1 MFEIHPF
8 AKIVIN
14 AHEKDRSAHAT
25 NRRAHVGEIKAE
37 LPLLS
42 SVATVIRF
50 MQGLGMAVPVLS
62 GRMAVGVVFGC
73 LLWAM
78 ATSSPAQGLPQ
89 HMVTY
94 MTGPGQTE
102 CPNNWTEA
110 AYAQGRLILG
120 TTAGSKVQILAGT
133 PATDAQPPQ
142 HVHAFTVTGIVASG
156 SNSSLPTSGVH
167 IPRAAGGEVTS
178 SGTSQEASLPLPFI
192 QFLVCEQM
200 AAESPDSAP
209 YGTVAFFNASTC
221 PNNWAALAQADGR
234 FLLPAPA
241 GVPLSY
247 ATSTVWDPA
256 NPPTHTHG
264 LQASFGTQSADY
276 EAFPSNWV
284 EFANPGTYSVAGTT
298 TGATGLPTTLAAA
311 VDSGSFANLINMIQQ
326 QVSSLQASTAKLQA
340 LLQIQTSDP
349 TKLFDLAAAGFLDAA
364 AEVIT
369 FILDVI
375 EDIAVALLN
384 LIGGAITAL
393 QDALNAD
400 IDIPIISWLYKYVIT
415 GTIMDPG
422 DDLTILDLL
431 CLILAIPATILYKV
445 LFGGASASPPFT
457 SAQVSAITSSPIPW
471 PSLSSIRTKAAPGT
485 MTPTQEILLAL
496 GGITYFLYAFCDMG
510 IDAYAA
516 AE

>member
-1 MFEIHPF
+1 MFEVHSF

-142 HVHAFTVTGIVASG
+142 HVHAFTVTGTVASG

-298 TGATGLPTTLAAA
+298 AGAGPVLPFVSLLVCEKGALGNSVGVPLGTLIFFGAEDCPDGWGVTIGANGRFVLGIGGNGTQGATFGADPISPGETS
-311 VDSGSFANLINMIQQ
+311 VQHDHGFSG
-326 QVSSLQASTAKLQA
+326 V
-340 LLQIQTSDP
+340 
-349 TKLFDLAAAGFLDAA
+349 
-364 AEVIT
+364 V
-369 FILDVI
+369 
-375 EDIAVALLN
+375 
-384 LIGGAITAL
+384 
-393 QDALNAD
+393 
-400 IDIPIISWLYKYVIT
+400 
-415 GTIMDPG
+415 
-422 DDLTILDLL
+422 
-431 CLILAIPATILYKV
+431 
-445 LFGGASASPPFT
+445 SPP
-457 SAQVSAITSSPIPW
+457 VSAYLGGPPRSGYGRQPYVTTAGSGYGGTSSPATSELPYVVMQACTYTAGQSE
-471 PSLSSIRTKAAPGT
+471 SLDKR
-485 MTPTQEILLAL
+485 
-496 GGITYFLYAFCDMG
+496 
-510 IDAYAA
+510 
-516 AE
+516 